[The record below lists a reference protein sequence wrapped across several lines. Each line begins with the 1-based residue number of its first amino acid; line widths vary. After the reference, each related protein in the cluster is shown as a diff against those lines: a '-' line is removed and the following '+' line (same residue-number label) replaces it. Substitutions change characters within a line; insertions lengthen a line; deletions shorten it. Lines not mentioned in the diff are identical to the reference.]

1 MFYLCLLE
9 LLRGLRDIK
18 EMVER
23 VVKLLEELI
32 DKLAWF
38 VVL

>member
-1 MFYLCLLE
+1 LLE

-23 VVKLLEELI
+23 VDKLLEELI